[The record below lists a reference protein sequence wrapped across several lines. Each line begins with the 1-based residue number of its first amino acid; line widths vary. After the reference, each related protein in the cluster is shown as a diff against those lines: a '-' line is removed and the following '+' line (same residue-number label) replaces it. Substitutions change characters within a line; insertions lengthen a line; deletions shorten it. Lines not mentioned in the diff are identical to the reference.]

1 MEEIF
6 ALIVSMILIAAVIP
20 LFLWKRR
27 IDSRSRE
34 EVAEPP
40 QAQPRENVVRGGG
53 NARRMRRRPAASGA
67 SSSSASNVQENISGS
82 EDEDEDEAG
91 GNQARASKKK
101 EKKRQE
107 REAQRQAEEAT
118 RESRNTK
125 QDWYADMR
133 RKKDEEREAEEQK
146 LEEEEKAR
154 QAKEEE
160 AAALEFDKWKGEFS
174 VDAEGTT
181 EEVQGGSQDLLSDF
195 VEYIKKQ
202 KCVPL
207 EDLAA
212 EFHLRTQE
220 CINRIASLESIGRLS
235 GVMDDRGK
243 YIYISMEEMNAVADY
258 IKRQGRVSIS
268 HLASKSNQF
277 IDLEPKVEH
286 QLTEEISG
294 MEEISVS

>member
-1 MEEIF
+1 MEEMF
-6 ALIVSMILIAAVIP
+6 ALIVSMILIGAVIP
-20 LFLWKRR
+20 LFFWKRR
-27 IDSRSRE
+27 IDARSRDQ
-34 EVAEPP
+34 VAEPP
-40 QAQPRENVVRGGG
+40 QAQPRENVARTTGG
-53 NARRMRRRPAASGA
+53 RRMRRRPAASGA
-67 SSSSASNVQENISGS
+67 SSSTSNVQENISGS
-82 EDEDEDEAG
+82 EGEDEDEDEAG
-91 GNQARASKKK
+91 GSQARASKKK

-118 RESRNTK
+118 RESKNTK
-125 QDWYADMR
+125 QDRYAEMR
-133 RKKDEEREAEEQK
+133 RKKDEEREAEERK

-181 EEVQGGSQDLLSDF
+181 EETQGENQDLLSEF

-277 IDLEPKVEH
+277 IDLEPKVQH